1 MDNRINIAGEEY
13 ILIPAKEY
21 MADKMG
27 RAEIREYLEVS
38 NVTLTRKPWMF
49 PDFGK
54 ALKGHVGVKP
64 YTRGQV
70 MDWLS
75 IPEKKRKKL
84 YLESKGDL
92 NETNKQD

>member
-13 ILIPAKEY
+13 IIIPASQY
-21 MADKMG
+21 MADRMG

-49 PDFGK
+49 PDFGR
-54 ALKGHVGVKP
+54 ALKGHVGIKP
-64 YTRGQV
+64 YTRQQV
-70 MDWLS
+70 MDWLA

-84 YLESKGDL
+84 YLESKGESDEI
-92 NETNKQD
+92 NEQD